1 MFCCPRS
8 PPRPLQPRPRRP
20 SRLDAR
26 APAHLLQVLPE
37 VAERVGAGE
46 RDGGGGV
53 AAHVRGQPRQA
64 LLAAAAHAHQQRVAA
79 CGTGRRQGRC
89 WAGHTGQPQQELSC
103 AACRVPL
110 CRYSERAPPN
120 VCPLPSFMLLLLGFQ
135 PTDLPP
141 THPPGLVMMRAMR
154 QTCLMASSNST
165 RSILQPA
172 WSSQRSSSL
181 PVLPIPQEATGHIP
195 AQLAPDQEEGGKQ
208 AAAPAPGIGLV
219 VLRQPLQQ
227 MGPPRQR
234 GSSWPEHLLPP
245 SSGSCKRPSASHL
258 PPVKGYHAAPVP
270 SRPARPPRS
279 ACA

>member
-1 MFCCPRS
+1 M
-8 PPRPLQPRPRRP
+8 
-20 SRLDAR
+20 
-26 APAHLLQVLPE
+26 
-37 VAERVGAGE
+37 
-46 RDGGGGV
+46 
-53 AAHVRGQPRQA
+53 
-64 LLAAAAHAHQQRVAA
+64 
-79 CGTGRRQGRC
+79 
-89 WAGHTGQPQQELSC
+89 C
-103 AACRVPL
+103 AASRARL
-110 CRYSERAPPN
+110 C
-120 VCPLPSFMLLLLGFQ
+120 LP
-135 PTDLPP
+135 LPP
-141 THPPGLVMMRAMR
+141 TPTSSAWPPAGQADGKGAVGQVTRGSHNKSSHVLHAGCRYAAIVSEHPLTCALSPLSCCCFLASSPQTSPPPHPPGLVMMRAMR